1 MVPTAA
7 RAAASPRRRAP
18 LALALLAVGVAVVF
32 LSSMWTATGGRFV
45 PQTVDLYLV
54 CQYAKAMADGHPFRY
69 YAGDP
74 ATTGATSLLHTVVLA
89 AAHKV
94 GLRGEGLVAFAI
106 LTGALL
112 LVASTEMARRAGTL
126 LAGDRCG
133 WLAGALV
140 ALGGPVVWGFL
151 YGSDVALFMA
161 LALWLLLELVSGW
174 PDARVGRVALVGV
187 LIALTRPEGLFVG
200 LALGAASLAAPGRR
214 HDARARMTAW
224 APLLAAV
231 AVLGLNRVATG
242 SWVGTSIADKSL
254 VATYGAWEAMALV
267 ADFLVDVVRGLLLGF
282 YPSQT
287 PIGFSRGWAPL
298 FFPPAGLLLV
308 MLALA
313 RPGARAWPVRLWAA
327 VAALVALLVAPNM
340 FMGTHFN
347 RYLLWAFPGLL
358 VLVAAGL
365 HALSTLLARGDVRL
379 DRNLFA
385 AGSALFVGLGL
396 LATLRFG
403 AIYGDLS
410 GQVARRD
417 LALAEWI
424 KRELPRGAAIAN
436 MATSVEYL
444 TGHRSLNLHGVTT
457 AQFLGN
463 RPAEREAGVLEAL
476 GRLPAAERPPLI
488 MATESALQG
497 APALRELTAEPPLFR
512 TSSFTD
518 EIVVLKMQYGP
529 LEGNDEPQLPRT
541 REAVRGRERVDR
553 LNVCDPRDEEA
564 HDYEVQSSVGNVR
577 LSGSVRVD
585 RYDAAEGGAPHRLA
599 DGGRAVRG
607 HESFTVA
614 TRPGRE
620 LVIVSRTAPSA
631 RAIVWSASGAVAYDL
646 EFPEAV
652 VSLRVNG
659 QPAGTAAFRPRPGWD
674 EMVLKVDAAR
684 IVGPRTTLELRGRY
698 ASFRYWVYQ

>member
-1 MVPTAA
+1 MSPPAA
-7 RAAASPRRRAP
+7 RAAASTLLRAP
-18 LALALLAVGVAVVF
+18 LALALLAVATAVLF
-32 LSSMWTATGGRFV
+32 LSFMWSATGGRFV

-54 CQYAKAMADGHPFRY
+54 CQYAKAMADGHAFQY

-74 ATTGATSLLHTVVLA
+74 ATTGATSLLHTAALA
-89 AAHKV
+89 VAHRI

-112 LVASTEMARRAGTL
+112 LVASTEMARRAGARLGGART
-126 LAGDRCG
+126 G

-161 LALWLLLELVSGW
+161 LALWLLLELGSGW
-174 PDARVGRVALVGV
+174 PAQRVGRVAVVGV
-187 LIALTRPEGLFVG
+187 LIALTRPEGLLIA
-200 LALGAASLAAPGRR
+200 LALGVASLLLPERR
-214 HDARARMTAW
+214 RDRAARALAW
-224 APLLAAV
+224 APLLAAGFV
-231 AVLGLNRVATG
+231 LAVNRVSTG

-254 VATYGAWEAMALV
+254 VATYGPAEALALV
-267 ADFLVDVVRGLLLGF
+267 TDFLVDVVRGLLLGF
-282 YPSQT
+282 YPSQA
-287 PIGFSRGWAPL
+287 PIGFSRGWASL
-298 FFPPAGLLLV
+298 FFPPLGLLLAL
-308 MLALA
+308 LALV
-313 RPGARAWPVRLWAA
+313 RPGARAWPVRLWAGTVA
-327 VAALVALLVAPNM
+327 VVCLLVAPNM

-385 AGSALFVGLGL
+385 AGAILFLVLGGLS
-396 LATLRFG
+396 TLRFG
-403 AIYGDLS
+403 VMYGDLA

-417 LALAEWI
+417 LVAAEWI
-424 KRELPRGAAIAN
+424 KRQVPPGTAVAN

-476 GRLPAAERPPLI
+476 ARLPASDRPSLM

-497 APALRELTAEPPLFR
+497 APVLRELTLEPALFR
-512 TSSFTD
+512 TSSFSD
-518 EIVVLKMQYGP
+518 EIAILRMRYDL
-529 LEGNDEPQLPRT
+529 LEGADEPRLPETLAAVNGRT
-541 REAVRGRERVDR
+541 RVDG
-553 LNVCDPRDEEA
+553 LNVCDTRDEAA
-564 HDYEVQSSVGNVR
+564 HAYDFESSAGNIR
-577 LSGSVRVD
+577 LSGAARVAT
-585 RYDAAEGGAPHRLA
+585 YGPPDAADARRLA

-607 HESFTVA
+607 RESFTVA
-614 TRPGRE
+614 TRPGRD
-620 LVIVSRTAPSA
+620 LLIVSRSASVA
-631 RAIVWSASGAVAYDL
+631 RANVWSAAGATAYDL

-652 VSLRVNG
+652 IALRVNG
-659 QPAGTAAFRPRPGWD
+659 QPAGTSTFRLRPGWD
-674 EMVLKVDAAR
+674 ELLIKVDAAR
-684 IVGPRTTLELRGRY
+684 IVGPRTSLELRGRY
-698 ASFRYWVYQ
+698 ASFRYWIYQ